1 MKVIN
6 LQKVI
11 YNPWRKYNNFFDDG
25 CRNIWGLSPI
35 IKFTYL
41 YFGLVIPYFFISGF
55 IPISFQKIIEAL
67 FTVGTFIILAV
78 WALYMPVLVVITM
91 LRAIRKVKHNV
102 NELNMTLS
110 EQPWKMT
117 PKRLYTEPHWGMTIF
132 ALYLKDYVIDFLDW
146 CTQFFLFDFIYP
158 DRIRYPLTK
167 KIRHNSR
174 HIEGLIADMNI
185 PLKYVGFEVNMQNTN
200 YKFEF
205 YEEVKSIE
213 KVLARLEKGF
223 KKTDYYVRE
232 NEGQI
237 HVIAP
242 HTQLQK

>member
-1 MKVIN
+1 
-6 LQKVI
+6 
-11 YNPWRKYNNFFDDG
+11 
-25 CRNIWGLSPI
+25 
-35 IKFTYL
+35 
-41 YFGLVIPYFFISGF
+41 
-55 IPISFQKIIEAL
+55 
-67 FTVGTFIILAV
+67 
-78 WALYMPVLVVITM
+78 
-91 LRAIRKVKHNV
+91 
-102 NELNMTLS
+102 MTLS

>member
-1 MKVIN
+1 M
-6 LQKVI
+6 QKHL
-11 YNPWRKYNNFFDDG
+11 G
-25 CRNIWGLSPI
+25 T
-35 IKFTYL
+35 FTYYQIHL
-41 YFGLVIPYFFISGF
+41 PLLWSRNSLFFYLRF
-55 IPISFQKIIEAL
+55 YTYKFPKKIEAL